1 MSALAGLLAHQAQ
14 PPEPHDLWAAW
25 SLHPLA
31 VLGLVLPACL
41 YLRGRARTS
50 RGHEKGRER
59 CAALGMIVLAVALL
73 SPVDALGGALASAH
87 MVQHVM
93 LTMVAAPLL
102 ALGSPLATILMGMP
116 RGLRQFASELPRVVV
131 LRSVLQPMRRPIVAW
146 VLHVAALWVWHSAV
160 LYDAAVRHPLIHAVE
175 HLSFIATG
183 ILFWHTV
190 LGGRRRAVSAG
201 TGLMLVF
208 TMALQGVLLSAL
220 LTFAS
225 TPWYGAYTMTRK
237 WGLDP
242 LTDQQLAGVIMWIPG
257 GLIYLGAALGLL
269 AAWIREGDRPGP
281 GALAVSS
288 GR

>member
-1 MSALAGLLAHQAQ
+1 MAVVG
-14 PPEPHDLWAAW
+14 
-25 SLHPLA
+25 LA
-31 VLGLVLPACL
+31 VPASV
-41 YLRGRARTS
+41 YLRGRASES
-50 RGHEKGRER
+50 RGREKGRER

-73 SPVDALGGALASAH
+73 SPLDALAGALASAH

-102 ALGSPLATILMGMP
+102 ALGTPMGTILRGMP
-116 RGLRQFASELPRVVV
+116 RRLRHFASRLPRVVV
-131 LRSVLQPMRRPIVAW
+131 LGSVLQAVQRPIVAW

-225 TPWYGAYTMTRK
+225 APWYGAYAMTRS

-257 GLIYLGAALGLL
+257 GLIYLGVALWLL
-269 AAWIREGDRPGP
+269 AAWIREGDRLVPE
-281 GALAVSS
+281 ALAVSARRPERAQPS
-288 GR
+288 FADTPQHR